1 MIYHHLVQN
10 MVTSG
15 YKRNQYG
22 SDQNAK
28 KNSSKSPKLDC
39 DGMVAYAI
47 LYIQSMVKVRI
58 LILIEA

>member
-1 MIYHHLVQN
+1 

-47 LYIQSMVKVRI
+47 LYIQSMVKGKN
-58 LILIEA
+58 LNLN